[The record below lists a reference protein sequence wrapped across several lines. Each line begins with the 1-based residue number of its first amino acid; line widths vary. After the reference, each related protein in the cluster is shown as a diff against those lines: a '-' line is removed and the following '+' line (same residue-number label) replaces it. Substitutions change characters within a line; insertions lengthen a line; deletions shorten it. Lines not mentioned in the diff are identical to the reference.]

1 MNAPQFFKG
10 QTLTAE
16 SLNQLAQNQRELS
29 DRVGSAGLASRYIGP
44 QQLKH
49 VPTATGV
56 PEFLPPRDAPSA
68 VSGCYLREPWVE
80 DALRTQATRSFS
92 LEKITRSNGADLRDG
107 DEIFQKITVSDTGAY
122 ISSVIQVF
130 TSSEAPEPTDLWE
143 PGSGTTSILYRR
155 LGSVIPDPR
164 LAQVG
169 PDGEPLPFRPLILA
183 HHDGEIPILPR
194 NASTPYNTSSVA
206 LLGSLTGSTL
216 PVKKL
221 IAGANVTIK
230 DGVSSVEIAAAGGG
244 GGGGSVNLAESEITV
259 SGSVLNLITTPG
271 IIDGIRWDNRT
282 LPDSSVL
289 RLFPQPAISNGCILL
304 PVGIQG
310 FTTSGQ
316 PSGVIFQNLYTSGA
330 QRSTL
335 ATLTIGGET
344 RELCAHYANGFL
356 SLSFI

>member
-29 DRVGSAGLASRYIGP
+29 DRVGSAGLASRYAGP

-68 VSGCYLREPWVE
+68 VAGCYMREPWVE

-92 LEKITRSNGADLRDG
+92 LEKITRSNGAELRDG

-169 PDGEPLPFRPLILA
+169 PDGEPLPFRPMILA

-194 NASTPYNTSSVA
+194 NASTPYATSSVA

-221 IAGANVTIK
+221 LAGANVTFK
-230 DGVSSVEIAAAGGG
+230 DSGSSVEISAAGGG
-244 GGGGSVNLAESEITV
+244 GGTSTLAQSEATA
-259 SGSVLNLITTPG
+259 SGSVLNIVTTPG
-271 IIDGIRWDNRT
+271 IIDGILWQRESIA
-282 LPDSSVL
+282 DSSVL
-289 RLFPQPAISNGCILL
+289 ALFPQPSITDGRIYI
-304 PVGIQG
+304 PVGLQG
-310 FTTSGQ
+310 FVRENGSSVLLRDT
-316 PSGVIFQNLYTSGA
+316 YTSGA
-330 QRSTL
+330 QRTTL

-356 SLSFI
+356 TLSFI

>member
-29 DRVGSAGLASRYIGP
+29 DRVGSAGLASRYAGP

-49 VPTATGV
+49 VPTSTGV

-68 VSGCYLREPWVE
+68 VAGCYMREPWVE
-80 DALRTQATRSFS
+80 DALRTQASRSFS
-92 LEKITRSNGADLRDG
+92 LEKITRSNGAELRDG

-130 TSSEAPEPTDLWE
+130 TASEAPEPTDLWE
-143 PGSGTTSILYRR
+143 PGSGTTSVLYRR

-164 LAQVG
+164 LARVG
-169 PDGEPLPFRPLILA
+169 PAGEPLPFRPMILA

-194 NASTPYNTSSVA
+194 NASTPYAASSVA

-221 IAGANVTIK
+221 TAGANVTLK
-230 DGVSSVEIAAAGGG
+230 DTGSSVEISAAGGG
-244 GGGGSVNLAESEITV
+244 GGTSYPLAQSQASA
-259 SGSVLNLITTPG
+259 SGSVLNITTTPG
-271 IIDGIRWDNRT
+271 IIDGILWQAESVA
-282 LPDSSVL
+282 DSSVL
-289 RLFPQPAISNGCILL
+289 PLFPQPAITDGRIYL
-304 PVGIQG
+304 PVGLQG
-310 FTTSGQ
+310 FIRDNGSSVLFRDT
-316 PSGVIFQNLYTSGA
+316 YTSGA
-330 QRSTL
+330 QRTTL
-335 ATLTIGGET
+335 ATLTIGNET
-344 RELCAHYANGFL
+344 RELCAHYDNGFL
-356 SLSFI
+356 SLSFV

>member
-29 DRVGSAGLASRYIGP
+29 DRVGSAGLASRYAGP

-68 VSGCYLREPWVE
+68 VSGCYMREPWVE

-107 DEIFQKITVSDTGAY
+107 DEIFQKITVSDTGDY

-130 TSSEAPEPTDLWE
+130 TSSEAPEPTELWE

-164 LAQVG
+164 LARVG
-169 PDGEPLPFRPLILA
+169 PDGEPLPFRPMILA
-183 HHDGEIPILPR
+183 HNDGEIPILPR
-194 NASTPYNTSSVA
+194 NASTPYAASSVA

-221 IAGANVTIK
+221 IAGANVTLK
-230 DGVSSVEIAAAGGG
+230 DSGSSVEISAAGGG
-244 GGGGSVNLAESEITV
+244 GGGGSVGLAESEITV
-259 SGSVLNLITTPG
+259 SGSVLNFTTTPG
-271 IIDGIRWDNRT
+271 IIDGISWNGADLTN
-282 LPDSSVL
+282 SAVL
-289 RLFPQPAISNGCILL
+289 ALFPQPKITNGLILL
-304 PVGIQG
+304 PIGLQG
-310 FTTSGQ
+310 FTTSGR
-316 PSGVIFQNLYTSGA
+316 PSGVCFDELYTSGA

-344 RELCAHYANGFL
+344 RELCAHYENGFL
-356 SLSFI
+356 SLSFV